1 MSLNCLSPF
10 QAIAATEKQI
20 KIAQIFTARQIGM
33 EFRILKKIGIENQI
47 NDFLD
52 KVSESGLLFK
62 EGHRHF

>member
-1 MSLNCLSPF
+1 
-10 QAIAATEKQI
+10 
-20 KIAQIFTARQIGM
+20 M